1 MMEIGNTEFIIRMI
15 RKNRGISYLPLFAVR
30 EYAENGELTILDAAD
45 FRLAM
50 YQQVIYH
57 KNKWMTK
64 EMDAFIRFLQFY
76 YSEGVYE
83 NILEIM
89 NGNSVTVRR
98 VNMPD
103 TPDRRIMEAAYEG
116 KPVHTELLLKEAQPT
131 DGFIAF
137 YDQMLVGPFK
147 GHSFYIMDDNGEC
160 IYSVDSTGTGKAA
173 DSMASLI
180 PSMNQGTGSLLKDGN
195 YVVYERPE
203 PYGWTVAAKVP
214 QDQVLNMGST
224 VRYTA
229 VFLGAV
235 FLALLCLYCHNYI
248 SLHLYKDAV

>member
-1 MMEIGNTEFIIRMI
+1 
-15 RKNRGISYLPLFAVR
+15 
-30 EYAENGELTILDAAD
+30 
-45 FRLAM
+45 
-50 YQQVIYH
+50 
-57 KNKWMTK
+57 
-64 EMDAFIRFLQFY
+64 
-76 YSEGVYE
+76 
-83 NILEIM
+83 
-89 NGNSVTVRR
+89 
-98 VNMPD
+98 
-103 TPDRRIMEAAYEG
+103 
-116 KPVHTELLLKEAQPT
+116 
-131 DGFIAF
+131 
-137 YDQMLVGPFK
+137 
-147 GHSFYIMDDNGEC
+147 MDDNGEC
-160 IYSVDSTGTGKAA
+160 IYSVDSAGTGKAA